1 MKNPGSSAP
10 WRLIPPMEATGEQLM
25 AIDRWL
31 LQQHR
36 LGKHP
41 PALRF
46 YTWSPVAISLGY
58 HQRHWP
64 KSWENL
70 TYLGQQVDLVRRPSG
85 GRAVL
90 HQGDLTYMVVTSEV
104 TGEVKGDAP
113 RNPHFGNRLQAY
125 QEICQFLIQG
135 FLSLGIHLDYGTRT
149 QVERTNPPKENVN
162 CFGLATG
169 ADLVLPDRAKLIGS
183 AQLRSQSV
191 ADAISRDGQQT
202 CYLQHGSIQLQP
214 DPDLFC
220 QVFGAEAFAKIGRSD
235 RFPLS
240 LPRDRASLMPILI
253 DALVQAAQ
261 DCWGVEFYTQPL
273 TEAEWAEIGC

>member
-1 MKNPGSSAP
+1 MKNSSSSAS
-10 WRLIPPMEATGEQLM
+10 WRLIPPMTATGKQLM

-31 LQQHR
+31 FQQHR

-58 HQRHWP
+58 HQRDWP

-70 TYLGQQVDLVRRPSG
+70 TYLGQPVDLVRRPSG

-104 TGEVKGDAP
+104 SSELKNTAP
-113 RNPHFGNRLQAY
+113 KDPRFGNRLQAY
-125 QEICQFLIQG
+125 QEICQFLLQG
-135 FLSLGIHLDYGTRT
+135 FLSLGIHLDYGTRR
-149 QVERTNPPKENVN
+149 QVKPTNSSRATAN
-162 CFGLATG
+162 CFGTATV
-169 ADLVLPDRAKLIGS
+169 ADLVLPDGAKLIGS
-183 AQLRSQSV
+183 AQLRS
-191 ADAISRDGQQT
+191 RDGQRT

-220 QVFGAEAFAKIGRSD
+220 QVFGAEAWAKLGHSQH
-235 RFPLS
+235 FPAA
-240 LPRDRASLMPILI
+240 LPRDRSSLMPLLI
-253 DALVQAAQ
+253 SALVQAAQ

-273 TEAEWAEIGC
+273 TEAEWQEIGFSY

>member
-1 MKNPGSSAP
+1 MKNPASAAP

-64 KSWENL
+64 KSWDNL
-70 TYLGQQVDLVRRPSG
+70 TYLGQPVDLVRRPSG

-104 TGEVKGDAP
+104 TGDVTGEVKGDAP
-113 RNPHFGNRLQAY
+113 RDPRFGNRLQAY
-125 QEICQFLIQG
+125 QETCQFLIQG
-135 FLSLGIHLDYGTRT
+135 FLSLGIHLDYGNSR
-149 QVERTNPPKENVN
+149 QVERSKPPKENVN
-162 CFGLATG
+162 CFATATV
-169 ADLVLPDRAKLIGS
+169 ADLLLPDGAKLIGS
-183 AQLRSQSV
+183 AQLRS
-191 ADAISRDGQQT
+191 RDGQKT

-220 QVFGAEAFAKIGRSD
+220 QVFGAEGFAKIGRSD

-253 DALVQAAQ
+253 SALVQAAQ
-261 DCWGVEFYTQPL
+261 DCWGVEFYTQAL
-273 TEAEWAEIGC
+273 TEAEWAEIGSN

>member
-70 TYLGQQVDLVRRPSG
+70 TYLGQPVDLVRRPSG

-113 RNPHFGNRLQAY
+113 RDPRFGNRLQAY

-135 FLSLGIHLDYGTRT
+135 FLSLGIHLDYGTRR
-149 QVERTNPPKENVN
+149 QVERTNPN

-183 AQLRSQSV
+183 AQLRS
-191 ADAISRDGQQT
+191 RDGQKT

-214 DPDLFC
+214 DPDLFG

-240 LPRDRASLMPILI
+240 LPRDRASLIPILI

-261 DCWGVEFYTQPL
+261 DCWGVEFYSQPL
-273 TEAEWAEIGC
+273 TDAEWAEIGY